1 MVACGPGSSTQVT
14 EAHLAVVGPF
24 LSDHPALS
32 HGSNVQLAETLEGS
46 RCRALVWERGVGET
60 PACGTGMV
68 AAAFVATKTDGFDGP
83 IVVETPGGEGQVE
96 FRDGVA
102 WLRGP
107 AEYVFRGNV
116 GER

>member
-1 MVACGPGSSTQVT
+1 
-14 EAHLAVVGPF
+14 
-24 LSDHPALS
+24 
-32 HGSNVQLAETLEGS
+32 
-46 RCRALVWERGVGET
+46 
-60 PACGTGMV
+60 MV

-107 AEYVFRGNV
+107 VEYVFRGNV

>member
-1 MVACGPGSSTQVT
+1 
-14 EAHLAVVGPF
+14 
-24 LSDHPALS
+24 
-32 HGSNVQLAETLEGS
+32 
-46 RCRALVWERGVGET
+46 
-60 PACGTGMV
+60 MV

-83 IVVETPGGEGQVE
+83 IVVETRGGEGQVE